1 MTGAEQ
7 QKLVSARA
15 ARGAAGV
22 DTYDPDVIRHRKQR
36 NAQKIKDRFITAFV
50 GFFALVWVFPI
61 IWTLWSSLRPFSEIQ
76 AGGVFSPPKQLGF
89 QNYEAAIG
97 RMDLPTYFWNTALIT
112 IPSVFLILLLG
123 SIMAF
128 VVTRYSFKFNVAMLL
143 LFTAGNLLPAQ
154 LVFIPVF
161 KMYLWIGDIV
171 GDRRFLYDSPLGVI
185 LIHVA
190 FQMGF
195 AVFVLS
201 SYMKTIPKEISES
214 ALVDGASVFTHF
226 FRVIL
231 PLLRPPLASLGVLMT
246 TWIYNDFFWALV
258 LMSTDNKR
266 PITSALGRLTGEF
279 STDYNLLA
287 AGAMIAAIPTLIVF
301 FVLRRQFVSGL
312 TLGSTKG

>member
-1 MTGAEQ
+1 MSSIVKDKKKAHAQ
-7 QKLVSARA
+7 Q
-15 ARGAAGV
+15 
-22 DTYDPDVIRHRKQR
+22 
-36 NAQKIKDRFITAFV
+36 IKDRFISIFI
-50 GFFALVWVFPI
+50 GIFALVWLFPI
-61 IWTLWSSLRPFSEIQ
+61 VWTLWSSLRPYTEIR
-76 AGGVFSPPKQLGF
+76 AGGVFSPPQELGLF
-89 QNYEAAIG
+89 NYTNAIE
-97 RMDLPTYFWNTALIT
+97 RMDLPRYFANTALIT
-112 IPSVFLILLLG
+112 LPAVFLILLFG
-123 SIMAF
+123 SLIAF

-161 KMYLWIGDIV
+161 KIYLAVGDLV

-195 AVFVLS
+195 ATFVLS

-214 ALVDGASVFTHF
+214 AMVDGASVFTHF
-226 FRVIL
+226 FRVML
-231 PLLRPPLASLGVLMT
+231 PLLRPPLASLAVLMT

-258 LMSTDNKR
+258 LMATDNKR
-266 PITSALGRLTGEF
+266 PITSALGRLQGEF
-279 STDYNLLA
+279 VTDYNLLA

-301 FVLRRQFVSGL
+301 FVLRKQFVSGL